1 MKKRD
6 AYREKLKKLKNWDSL
21 IVTESGLPGPRGN
34 IELAQA
40 VADEGTAQLFELYAS
55 FGPKEA
61 PENSPHV
68 MLVVSGLVGFGRLV
82 AEGKR
87 RYLGPLRIHASDP
100 RWRVREAVAMGLQRV
115 GEKNMEL
122 LLEEMEKWSKGNFL
136 EQRAAAAA
144 LCEPALLRE
153 PKHVKRVVSIL
164 DGITSRLLM
173 IQDRKS
179 ADFKTLRMGL
189 GYCWSVAVAAWPVQ
203 GKKTMEKWFSSPD
216 RDILW
221 IMKENLKKD
230 RLRRMDAK
238 WVSHWQARLESAG

>member
-6 AYREKLKKLKNWDSL
+6 AYRERLKKLANWDSL

-40 VADEGTAQLFELYAS
+40 VADEGSAQLFELYAS
-55 FGPKEA
+55 FGPNEA

-68 MLVVSGLVGFGRLV
+68 MLVLSGLIGFGRLV

-87 RYLGPLRIHASDP
+87 KYLKQLRVAASDP
-100 RWRVREAVAMGLQRV
+100 RWRVREAVAMALQRV

-122 LLEEMEKWSKGNFL
+122 LLEEMEKWSKGNLL

-144 LCEPALLRE
+144 LCEPALLDE
-153 PKHVKRVVSIL
+153 PKHVKRVLTIL
-164 DGITSRLLM
+164 DGITSRFLR

-179 ADFKTLRMGL
+179 NEFKALRQGL
-189 GYCWSVAVAAWPVQ
+189 AYCWSVAVAAHPVQ
-203 GKKTMEKWFSSPD
+203 GKKMMERWFSSPD
-216 RDILW
+216 PDIVW
-221 IMKENLKKD
+221 VMKENLKKD
-230 RLRRMDAK
+230 RLKRMDAK
-238 WVSHWQARLESAG
+238 WVNHWRALLDSA